1 MINAAPDGETLVYV
15 VDDDPQIRG
24 AVVDLCRSIRL
35 EARAFSS
42 TEEFDNAGMAPK
54 PSCLVLDIRFTGM
67 QVSGLQFQRDLIAR
81 GNRIPIVF
89 LSGHTDV
96 RTSVEAMK
104 NGAVEFLLK
113 PFREQ
118 ELLDAIRVGI
128 EQDRHRRDHEA
139 ACSQLKARFESL
151 TPREQDL
158 ARLVARGLMGKQIA
172 AELRISEVTV
182 KVHRARVMQKLQT
195 QSVAELTRI
204 VDRLDAI
211 GIAPP
216 VNNDRRS
223 GLVKAG

>member
-1 MINAAPDGETLVYV
+1 MTNAAFDGETLVYV
-15 VDDDPQIRG
+15 IDDDPQIRG
-24 AVVDLCRSIRL
+24 AVVDLCRSMRL
-35 EARAFSS
+35 EALAFSS
-42 TEEFDNAGMAPK
+42 TEEFINSDIASK
-54 PSCLVLDIRFTGM
+54 PCCLVLDIRFTGM

-96 RTSVEAMK
+96 RASVEAMK

-128 EQDRHRRDHEA
+128 ERDRNRRDQEA
-139 ACSQLKARFESL
+139 FLSQLKARFESL

-158 ARLVARGLMGKQIA
+158 ARLVARGFVGKQIA
-172 AELRISEVTV
+172 SELRISEVTV
-182 KVHRARVMQKLQT
+182 KVHRARVMQKLQV
-195 QSVAELTRI
+195 QSIAELTRI
-204 VDRLDAI
+204 VDRLGAT
-211 GIAPP
+211 GAAPSA
-216 VNNDRRS
+216 VDDRRS